1 VLTERRCEGGAGDG
15 RGGLGRQER
24 GAHPADQRVRGAP
37 LHQGLHGDEEADA
50 GTPASP
56 TRTRS
61 GPRAGTSN
69 SRTLLGRTI
78 ASVALE
84 AGLSVPYV
92 ANLENGRGNPT
103 LAALRRLA
111 GALGVPLRDLLDPD
125 GPATAAWP
133 ASLQRFSEQPRL
145 RRDARWLARELGV
158 DEHRLRAQLLQAM
171 AAVPQPPHRPLEER
185 DWNRVLDALVLILLP
200 ARP

>member
-1 VLTERRCEGGAGDG
+1 VLTEHRCEGGAGDG

-24 GAHPADQRVRGAP
+24 G
-37 LHQGLHGDEEADA
+37 
-50 GTPASP
+50 
-56 TRTRS
+56 
-61 GPRAGTSN
+61 
-69 SRTLLGRTI
+69 
-78 ASVALE
+78 
-84 AGLSVPYV
+84 GLSVPYV

-158 DEHRLRAQLLQAM
+158 DEHRLRAQLLQGW
-171 AAVPQPPHRPLEER
+171 PPCPSPRTGRWRSATGTGCSTPSC
-185 DWNRVLDALVLILLP
+185 
-200 ARP
+200 